1 MDQLNAPL
9 AGFLQSPEVR
19 AGQNSQKIS
28 PISKMSKFEVA
39 VSSQPWRVGTWD
51 LHRWIQDE
59 KLGRTCT
66 HVIWPN
72 FTPRQSYET
81 SKLLK
86 SRVFEEIFKNYTL
99 FSNLDIS

>member
-1 MDQLNAPL
+1 MDQINTPL
-9 AGFLQSPEVR
+9 TGFLQSPRVR

-28 PISKMSKFEVA
+28 PISKSSKFEA
-39 VSSQPWRVGTWD
+39 AISSQPWRVGTWD
-51 LHRWIQDE
+51 LHRWIQGE

-66 HVIWPN
+66 HVLWPN

-86 SRVFEEIFKNYTL
+86 SVLFFKKFLEN
-99 FSNLDIS
+99 S